1 MYPQFPKFGSNLP
14 TTEVKKAEA
23 SQLIFFPFEEKCT
36 ARTLFTYLQY
46 PITSKKP
53 VTLGLNVKEM
63 QRSAWQLSKPPQTW
77 TSLCRIHFSVL
88 LMELVNEWAAAR
100 RSRSLHISPSA
111 MSDSVGHLFEVLR
124 EKWGVRKGL
133 VAWAHLSQTQ
143 RSHTLPSPPTH
154 HPAGIQAWCS
164 LARLNLPYP
173 QSKSRG
179 GNLHKVLIQ

>member
-111 MSDSVGHLFEVLR
+111 MSDSVGHLFEVLKVGSQER
-124 EKWGVRKGL
+124 SGSLGTPIPDTAQPHAALSSNTPPSRHPSL
-133 VAWAHLSQTQ
+133 VLPGTSQ
-143 RSHTLPSPPTH
+143 LAIPS
-154 HPAGIQAWCS
+154 A
-164 LARLNLPYP
+164 
-173 QSKSRG
+173 
-179 GNLHKVLIQ
+179 